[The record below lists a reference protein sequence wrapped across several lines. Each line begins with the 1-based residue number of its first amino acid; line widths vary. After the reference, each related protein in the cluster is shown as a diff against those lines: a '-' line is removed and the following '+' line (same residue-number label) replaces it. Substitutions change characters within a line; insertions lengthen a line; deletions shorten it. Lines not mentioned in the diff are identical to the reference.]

1 MFFEHVNSTPPDSSS
16 EDRMLK
22 ASDVAFKLSPLRELN
37 GTNFMFSVWAK
48 ATASTNIT
56 ISGGTESVTEEIGTS
71 WKRITT
77 QLLKN
82 ASEASADVIISVP
95 EVINNGYI
103 YFYKAKLESGT
114 RSTDWTPAPE
124 DIEGRVSTT
133 ESNIIQLSDS
143 ITSIVSSVSEAQE
156 TAESAVA
163 NIVVQYYLSDYTD
176 SLHGGSWA
184 DTAPSWVNGKY
195 MWSRTKIIDGKG
207 GTSYKP
213 SENGT
218 CIAGAK
224 GENGTDGA
232 DGVSIGSIV
241 NYYLA
246 TSASSGVT
254 TSTAGWTTGIQSMD
268 SNKKYLWNYEEVK
281 SATNVI
287 LSTTVPCIIG
297 HYANDGKGISSI
309 TEYYARTSTTTAPLD
324 SSFSTTIPT
333 LTTTFK
339 YLWNYEKIIYTDSTD
354 YTSGKRIIGV
364 YGDQGATG
372 AAGRGI
378 SAIKTQ
384 YYLSTSPTDQIGG
397 SWQDEEPTWEEDKYI
412 WTRSEITWINPS
424 ETTYTTPILA
434 TTYNTMYNKITYYD
448 SEISQFDDKIS
459 LTVERVDTIGGRN
472 LLLNSLART
481 DEEKSDKSTYE
492 IGSYDF
498 TKHLTVNKEYYV
510 KVSVTVSS
518 QKKSIG
524 LYHTGTNS
532 GSSDVLM
539 GSWNTFS
546 SGAGEK
552 IIGFKFT
559 ATSQMASHRGG
570 EKDCGF
576 CKVRVSNNT
585 TGGSSPLSGTAH
597 VNWIKIEIG
606 DTGTDWTAAPEE
618 TEDRISRAE
627 LKITDNAII
636 STVTES
642 TEWGTLSTTV
652 NETASGLTI
661 VAGRT
666 SGGTNLCYGSGGN
679 YWDLN
684 YWDKNETNA
693 SISSVIND
701 TIPTLA
707 AVGSIIRHLPEGAIF
722 LEPDTEYVYSAR
734 FKSTKDLIAS
744 GNTPLHMHVRRTAE
758 GGTTDVAGNVHG
770 GYISVEERLDR
781 TVVETWATISSNE
794 WHIMEVVFKTI
805 KRSDF
810 PSGAV
815 KLLFVPIWYGGN
827 VGDDETTYFDYIK
840 IEKGNVA
847 TDWAPALGD
856 IEDRFDSTITRDDSD
871 WEQLAALQTVV
882 DLKRDGVYVYSGLF
896 QEDGSVQPDYSGYY
910 TKTTNSNFQIVDGS
924 ASESAPVSKR
934 IPWVASANLQLIG
947 NYALI
952 SDDEGI
958 SFLPRSFIKET

>member
-16 EDRMLK
+16 EDQMLK

-48 ATASTNIT
+48 ATASTSIT
-56 ISGGTESVTEEIGTS
+56 ISGGTESVTEEVGTS

-82 ASEASADVIISVP
+82 TSEASADVTILVP
-95 EVINNGYI
+95 EVANNGYI

-124 DIEGRVSTT
+124 DIEGRVETQIKQLDDKIELRATKTEVDNLTT
-133 ESNIIQLSDS
+133 RVAAAELELEPES
-143 ITSIVSSVSEAQE
+143 ITSKVTQ
-156 TAESAVA
+156 
-163 NIVVQYYLSDYTD
+163 SDEW
-176 SLHGGSWA
+176 G
-184 DTAPSWVNGKY
+184 
-195 MWSRTKIIDGKG
+195 
-207 GTSYKP
+207 
-213 SENGT
+213 
-218 CIAGAK
+218 
-224 GENGTDGA
+224 
-232 DGVSIGSIV
+232 
-241 NYYLA
+241 
-246 TSASSGVT
+246 
-254 TSTAGWTTGIQSMD
+254 
-268 SNKKYLWNYEEVK
+268 
-281 SATNVI
+281 
-287 LSTTVPCIIG
+287 
-297 HYANDGKGISSI
+297 
-309 TEYYARTSTTTAPLD
+309 
-324 SSFSTTIPT
+324 T
-333 LTTTFK
+333 LTTT
-339 YLWNYEKIIYTDSTD
+339 
-354 YTSGKRIIGV
+354 V
-364 YGDQGATG
+364 
-372 AAGRGI
+372 
-378 SAIKTQ
+378 TQ
-384 YYLSTSPTDQIGG
+384 
-397 SWQDEEPTWEEDKYI
+397 
-412 WTRSEITWINPS
+412 
-424 ETTYTTPILA
+424 
-434 TTYNTMYNKITYYD
+434 
-448 SEISQFDDKIS
+448 
-459 LTVERVDTIGGRN
+459 
-472 LLLNSLART
+472 
-481 DEEKSDKSTYE
+481 
-492 IGSYDF
+492 
-498 TKHLTVNKEYYV
+498 
-510 KVSVTVSS
+510 
-518 QKKSIG
+518 
-524 LYHTGTNS
+524 
-532 GSSDVLM
+532 
-539 GSWNTFS
+539 
-546 SGAGEK
+546 
-552 IIGFKFT
+552 
-559 ATSQMASHRGG
+559 
-570 EKDCGF
+570 
-576 CKVRVSNNT
+576 
-585 TGGSSPLSGTAH
+585 
-597 VNWIKIEIG
+597 
-606 DTGTDWTAAPEE
+606 
-618 TEDRISRAE
+618 
-627 LKITDNAII
+627 
-636 STVTES
+636 
-642 TEWGTLSTTV
+642 
-652 NETASGLTI
+652 TASGLTI

-781 TVVETWATISSNE
+781 TVVKTSATISRNE
-794 WHIMEVVFKTI
+794 WHIIEVIFKTI

-815 KLLFVPIWYGGN
+815 KLLFVPIWYDGN

-856 IEDRFDSTITRDDSD
+856 IEDRFNNTITRDDSD